1 MSSIQ
6 ESISTITNEIKSLL
20 KDIACVTDRTQK
32 TASQQSKIEYAE
44 NPLNP
49 NLLAYCFDAILGFDV
64 RYRVF
69 EKVNYVIEF
78 VYKGTYA
85 CACHQKMSYTVTIDE
100 AYKEELI
107 ALFKKIHPLL
117 EKLFLLIGESA
128 LTENNFSME
137 NEAPTYFMKMEFYQ
151 ERIEKLEQ
159 RKHIIEEK
167 CHGQYEV
174 VESTGKYTVMRM
186 KGADYLKSLNRE
198 IVYDIEAYVDT
209 FFSALEHILTLLCPF
224 NGGVEEKK
232 SYYKNYIRNT
242 KWHWEAKIRDAC
254 NGAMPDEV
262 VNELKRIKEVYRNH
276 NAHGGFSREMMAYIQ
291 IPLFGRYPMYVGKE
305 YLQGFMEGASDTVSY
320 DMYLHS
326 KEIFCHFWDILDEEF
341 PIPMMFVRSGLPIPV
356 DTSSYTRGIDTV
368 EQAEWKIERL
378 WFDIDNQS
386 NMDW

>member
-32 TASQQSKIEYAE
+32 TASKQSKIEYAE
-44 NPLNP
+44 NPINP

-128 LTENNFSME
+128 LTENDFSME

-151 ERIEKLEQ
+151 ERIENWSS
-159 RKHIIEEK
+159 
-167 CHGQYEV
+167 
-174 VESTGKYTVMRM
+174 ESTSSKKNVMVST
-186 KGADYLKSLNRE
+186 KSLK
-198 IVYDIEAYVDT
+198 
-209 FFSALEHILTLLCPF
+209 ALANTLL
-224 NGGVEEKK
+224 
-232 SYYKNYIRNT
+232 
-242 KWHWEAKIRDAC
+242 
-254 NGAMPDEV
+254 
-262 VNELKRIKEVYRNH
+262 
-276 NAHGGFSREMMAYIQ
+276 
-291 IPLFGRYPMYVGKE
+291 
-305 YLQGFMEGASDTVSY
+305 
-320 DMYLHS
+320 
-326 KEIFCHFWDILDEEF
+326 
-341 PIPMMFVRSGLPIPV
+341 
-356 DTSSYTRGIDTV
+356 
-368 EQAEWKIERL
+368 
-378 WFDIDNQS
+378 
-386 NMDW
+386 